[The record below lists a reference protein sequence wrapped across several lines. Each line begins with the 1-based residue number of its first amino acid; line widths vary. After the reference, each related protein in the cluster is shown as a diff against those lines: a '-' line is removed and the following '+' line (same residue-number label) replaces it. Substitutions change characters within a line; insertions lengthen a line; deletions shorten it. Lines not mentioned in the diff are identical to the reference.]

1 LPEGVRSV
9 RAKGGSTIPMVFVTT
24 ADGSKGI
31 DAIPYA
37 ILKEDT
43 RKAARTLRKTLEGV
57 DVVGESP
64 KEEEAEEEI
73 NVQDWT
79 NTDGKTITA
88 SVNSLEDT
96 RVQFQL
102 ENGKLVWYPIEKLS
116 EESQELLKEEG

>member
-1 LPEGVRSV
+1 
-9 RAKGGSTIPMVFVTT
+9 MVFVTT
-24 ADGSKGI
+24 ADGSKGL

-37 ILKEDT
+37 VLKNDT
-43 RKAARTLRKTLEGV
+43 RKAARNLKKTLAEV

-64 KEEEAEEEI
+64 KEEEAEEK

-79 NTDGKTITA
+79 NTDGITITA
-88 SVNSLEDT
+88 SVNSIEDS

-116 EESQELLKEEG
+116 EDSQEKLKDSE